1 MHIVIVSDAWCP
13 QINGV
18 VNTNRN
24 TCAELERLGH
34 DVTVIGPDRF
44 RSLPCPSYPEI
55 RLALFPRRR
64 LHRMLDELKPDAVH
78 IATEG
83 PLGLAARRWCLKHKF
98 PFTTA
103 FHTQF
108 PEYVKL
114 RTGIPLAFTY
124 RFLRWFHDPATTTMV
139 ATRTLKQRLEQW
151 GFRNLGMW
159 SRGVNAE
166 LFRPGDK
173 VFLEG
178 PRPIFLYAGR
188 VAVEKNIEA
197 FLKLDLPG
205 TKYVVGGGPDL
216 ETLKNRY
223 PGARFAGCQTPAEMA
238 RYMAAADV
246 FVFPSLTDTFGLVI
260 IEALACGVPVAA
272 YPVQGPADIIED
284 GVTGCLDDDLTRA
297 ALDALA
303 TSIDPER
310 CRRQAMLYTWEACTR
325 QFLGHLAPRTPKAP
339 AGTTGGKTADSAT
352 PAGGGAQARGAASAS
367 RRAPAPRARSNRLAR
382 APR

>member
-1 MHIVIVSDAWCP
+1 MNIVIVSDAWHP

-18 VNTNRN
+18 VHTIRN

-34 DVTVIGPDRF
+34 TATVIGPDRF

-55 RLALFPRRR
+55 RLALFARRR
-64 LHRMLDELKPDAVH
+64 LHRMLDELDPDAVH

-83 PLGLAARRWCLKHKF
+83 PLGLATRRWCLKRGF

-114 RTGIPLAFTY
+114 RAGIPLSATY
-124 RFLRWFHDPATTTMV
+124 RFLRWFHGPATTVMV

-151 GFRNLGMW
+151 GFHNLGMW
-159 SRGVNAE
+159 SRGVNAD

-173 VFLEG
+173 SFLDG

-197 FLKLDLPG
+197 FLGLELPG

-216 ETLKNRY
+216 EMLRLKY
-223 PGARFAGCQTPAEMA
+223 PEARFAGCRTPEEMA
-238 RYMAAADV
+238 RYMTAADV

-272 YPVQGPADIIED
+272 YPVQGPVDIIED
-284 GVTGCLDDDLTRA
+284 GVTGCLDKDLGRA
-297 ALDALA
+297 ARDVLTAQ
-303 TSIDPER
+303 IEPER

-325 QFLGHLAPRTPKAP
+325 QFLSHLATAAP
-339 AGTTGGKTADSAT
+339 GQKTRDSRDEAEN
-352 PAGGGAQARGAASAS
+352 GAQRAAARAS
-367 RRAPAPRARSNRLAR
+367 RRRAIAPTDRSKRLAR